1 MSSSEI
7 QEFQIQ
13 LAVPAI
19 NEDLEND
26 VFEAGCDDATL
37 WSTGGIVYLSFHRAS
52 PDLLSAVRSALD
64 ELEEAGIP
72 VAEIHAPLSI
82 SEAC

>member
-1 MSSSEI
+1 MPSPEI

-13 LAVPAI
+13 LAVNSI

-37 WSTGGIVYLSFHRAS
+37 WSTEGVVYLSFHRES
-52 PDLLSAVRSALD
+52 NDLLSAVRSALD
-64 ELEEAGIP
+64 ELDEAGIP
-72 VAEIHAPLSI
+72 IAEIHAPLSI
-82 SEAC
+82 AEAS